1 MASRNRDFFTLT
13 AHQKPMT
20 GDTKF
25 SALSVD
31 HMGWLVCDGRALNV
45 TDYRFLFD
53 VIGYSFGS
61 NGVSQFKLPD
71 PAGRVI
77 GVIGSGTGLT
87 TRALGDTVGAET
99 HVLTIP
105 EMPSHN
111 HGTDVSGSIVGNGL
125 TDISGAHIHGIT
137 DPGHTHTINTANA
150 GATIPDRVG
159 QGIDNVSE
167 GPASTNS
174 NTTGITINA
183 GGNHQHSIA
192 TQGGDQPHNNMQPTL
207 FAGNMFMFSGKFS
220 FVGAPFTSGIY
231 VGSNGVPSGAN
242 VV

>member
-1 MASRNRDFFTLT
+1 MASRNRDFFTLS

-25 SALSVD
+25 SALGVD
-31 HMGWLVCDGRALNV
+31 HMGWLICDGRALNV

-61 NGVSQFKLPD
+61 NGSTQFKLPD

-77 GVIGSGTGLT
+77 GAIGSGTGLT
-87 TRALGDTVGAET
+87 TRALGDTVGEET
-99 HVLTIP
+99 HTLTIG
-105 EMPSHN
+105 EMPTHN
-111 HGTDVSGSIVGNGL
+111 HT
-125 TDISGAHIHGIT
+125 IT
-137 DPGHTHTINTANA
+137 DPGHSHSYVNQPNVASPA
-150 GATIPDRVG
+150 VSATTMDVA
-159 QGIDNVSE
+159 DNVNINQTTTS
-167 GPASTNS
+167 SI
-174 NTTGITINA
+174 TGITINNT
-183 GGNHQHSIA
+183 GGSNA
-192 TQGGDQPHNNMQPTL
+192 HNNMQPTL